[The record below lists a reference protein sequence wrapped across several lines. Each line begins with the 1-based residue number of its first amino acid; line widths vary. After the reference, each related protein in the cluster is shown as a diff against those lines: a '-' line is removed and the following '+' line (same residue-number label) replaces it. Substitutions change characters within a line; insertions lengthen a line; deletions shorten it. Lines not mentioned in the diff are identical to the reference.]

1 MSNRSSL
8 LSELYQARL
17 EDLKEIASAYG
28 LAKNGSVEYLRAQ
41 LIRDLI
47 LPEWDLT
54 LDGLNNIL
62 NSDLGSLLGV
72 FGIKK
77 TGSLR
82 TRRQRLYLHLNHD
95 PKQLKE
101 EKLDKMT
108 KEELHALC
116 KALELPRSGNRQTL
130 LIRVAGVLSAQHKN
144 WGTIKRSLK
153 RVGGSVEIPMPEDSD
168 EEQTSPSQSI
178 EKKVETFVS
187 DHPEGW
193 TFEEESEL
201 IETMEEEGLDT
212 SLSDVASSIEESLT
226 SHVMDVEQA
235 VPPMLQELSSEEPT
249 LEEEAALLEISSR
262 RAEVEAA
269 ARDYLLVGS
278 TTDLDDMNSFISSL
292 SNHGFSVELARVQDA
307 IRTIIMETAYRS
319 EQEKNALSSK
329 PGSWSER
336 EAIRLFEQMR
346 PQLRERIP
354 EIVAGRRENLVQARM
369 EFEEE
374 ARSLG
379 LDLRSPAVSG
389 RLHALFD
396 LHLEISEAEELQ
408 DPSAARRN
416 RMLRILYH
424 GAVHLPDEVR
434 RTIER
439 LERNL
444 PSFESLVET
453 VLESSEGDFSEAQ
466 QGLIIRFLESKGYL
480 VNTSELRPR
489 VLACAGIVGTEL
501 GYLTPSQIPR
511 LAPGILVSDEQVDAI
526 VAELKALAATFK
538 PQEAEEEEPEMQ
550 VAESVADAS
559 DRVGGVRGQI
569 DRVDSLLSRL
579 RLQDDQ

>member
-1 MSNRSSL
+1 MSNRSNL

-54 LDGLNNIL
+54 LDGLKNIL
-62 NSDLGSLLGV
+62 NNDLGRLLGV

-101 EKLDKMT
+101 ENLDKMT

-116 KALELPRSGNRQTL
+116 KALELPRSGHRQTL

-153 RVGGSVEIPMPEDSD
+153 RGGGSVEIPYPGEDD
-168 EEQTSPSQSI
+168 EQAETTAPSI
-178 EKKVETFVS
+178 EEKVDAFVNE
-187 DHPEGW
+187 HPDGW
-193 TFEEESEL
+193 SFEDESNLIESIEEE
-201 IETMEEEGLDT
+201 TDT
-212 SLSDVASSIEESLT
+212 SLSDVAASIEESLT
-226 SHVMDVEQA
+226 SHIVETEQI
-235 VPPMLQELSSEEPT
+235 VPPMMQELSTEEPT
-249 LEEEAALLEISSR
+249 LEEEAALLEINSR

-278 TTDLDDMNSFISSL
+278 TTDMDDMNTFIASL
-292 SNHGFSVELARVQDA
+292 SNHGFSVELVRVQDA
-307 IRTIIMETAYRS
+307 IRTVIMETAYRS
-319 EQEKNALSSK
+319 EQEQHALSSK

-354 EIVAGRRENLVQARM
+354 EIVAGRRGNLVQARM

-374 ARSLG
+374 ARTLG

-424 GAVHLPDEVR
+424 GAVHLPDDVR

-466 QGLIIRFLESKGYL
+466 QSLIIRFLESKGYL
-480 VNTSELRPR
+480 VNTAELRPR

-511 LAPGILVSDEQVDAI
+511 LAPGILVSDDQVDAI

-538 PQEAEEEEPEMQ
+538 PQTTEEEEPELEL
-550 VAESVADAS
+550 AESVADAS
-559 DRVGGVRGQI
+559 DRVGDVRGKI
-569 DRVDSLLSRL
+569 DRVDALLSRL

>member
-1 MSNRSSL
+1 MSNRSNL

-54 LDGLNNIL
+54 LDGLKNIL
-62 NSDLGSLLGV
+62 NNDLGRLLGV

-101 EKLDKMT
+101 ENLDKMT

-153 RVGGSVEIPMPEDSD
+153 RGGGSVEIPYPGEDN
-168 EEQTSPSQSI
+168 EQAETTAPSI
-178 EKKVETFVS
+178 EEKVDAFVNE
-187 DHPEGW
+187 HPDGW
-193 TFEEESEL
+193 SFEDESNLIESIEEE
-201 IETMEEEGLDT
+201 TDT
-212 SLSDVASSIEESLT
+212 SLSDVAASIEESLT
-226 SHVMDVEQA
+226 SHIVETEQT
-235 VPPMLQELSSEEPT
+235 VPPMMQELSTEEPT
-249 LEEEAALLEISSR
+249 LEEEAALLEINSR

-278 TTDLDDMNSFISSL
+278 TTDMDDMNTFIASL
-292 SNHGFSVELARVQDA
+292 SNHGFSVELVRVQDA
-307 IRTIIMETAYRS
+307 IRTVIMETAYRS
-319 EQEKNALSSK
+319 EQEQHALSSK

-354 EIVAGRRENLVQARM
+354 EIVAGRRGNLVQARM

-374 ARSLG
+374 ARTLG

-424 GAVHLPDEVR
+424 GAVHLPDDVR

-466 QGLIIRFLESKGYL
+466 QSLIIRFLESKGYL
-480 VNTSELRPR
+480 VNTAELRPR

-511 LAPGILVSDEQVDAI
+511 LAPGILVSDDQVDAI

-538 PQEAEEEEPEMQ
+538 PQTTEEEEPELEL
-550 VAESVADAS
+550 AESVADAS
-559 DRVGGVRGQI
+559 DRVGDVRGKI
-569 DRVDSLLSRL
+569 DRVDALLSRL